1 MPVNDTMYLSIDDRT
16 TIKDKNLWNST
27 IVKDKNL
34 WNSTTVK
41 DNIKI

>member
-1 MPVNDTMYLSIDDRT
+1 MPVNDTMYLLIDNRT
-16 TIKDKNLWNST
+16 T
-27 IVKDKNL
+27 VKDKNL